1 MNISKREKILLAIL
15 VILLGSYSFY
25 NFIASPYLDEINLLK
40 QDLNNKTTELKNVNI
55 SKSEIE
61 DIQKEIKAL
70 HAKIW
75 TVTERF
81 FPSYEQEK
89 IITLLD
95 KMLKDSNLDGYS
107 MSFIP
112 VEIID
117 IYEEK
122 DNNSNNEGETLLN
135 EIADIY
141 FSPDDKKQNKENK
154 ENNEKNNG
162 EQKPIKL
169 KKASVSIY
177 FRGSY
182 NGIINFLKKIEHY
195 NKKIIVS
202 SLNINVSNDEK
213 DYLNGSIILDLYS
226 IKKLHKQDTEYLAW
240 DYDND
245 YGKNNP
251 FYYQDNSVRF
261 DELYIE
267 DFVMTVKPESSVM
280 PTVTIKQNSDYKNET
295 FIYADNKGIENI
307 EIEVISKDDKYYYKY
322 KTEDMS
328 YPNDYNNSIEFM
340 PNNDFIYMTIYTHE
354 RNSREDISGCNIK
367 ASNLTDKS
375 MIIRVINDDKNR
387 PRVTVIK
394 KGNIIIKD

>member
-15 VILLGSYSFY
+15 VILLGTYSFY

-95 KMLKDSNLDGYS
+95 KMLKDSNLEGYS

-112 VEIID
+112 EEIID

-135 EIADIY
+135 EIADVY
-141 FSPDDKKQNKENK
+141 FSPDDKKQNKENN

-226 IKKLHKQDTEYLAW
+226 IKKLHNQDTEYLAW
-240 DYDND
+240 DYDDD

-261 DELYIE
+261 DELYTE

-340 PNNDFIYMTIYTHE
+340 PNNDFIYMTIYTHD

-367 ASNLTDKS
+367 ASNLTDKN